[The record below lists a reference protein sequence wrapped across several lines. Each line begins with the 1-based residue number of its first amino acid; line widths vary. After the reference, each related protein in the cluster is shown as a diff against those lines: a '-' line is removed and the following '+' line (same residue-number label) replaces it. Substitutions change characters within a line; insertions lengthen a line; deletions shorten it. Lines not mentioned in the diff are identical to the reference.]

1 MVRSSQF
8 ISGSTLLTFRDGD
21 PVRSLL
27 EQGQFPELAAAIR
40 AQIDPIIQE
49 WIETIHR
56 ILPSA
61 HELTLA
67 QVRNDLPEILR
78 LMADAMECTC
88 EAEFERLLNT
98 APLHGSTR
106 FFEGFSAGEMLTE
119 YRVLRSIAVRGVEA
133 HLGRRLS
140 TDEHC
145 AVDVGIDLIT
155 QRSLVSFID
164 HQNQRLTSAADAE
177 TKFIS
182 FLSHDLRNSLNHV
195 MLSVEMIRRKMG
207 AQPAFD
213 EDARE
218 LDALQRTIRQTVGG
232 MERLLQWRRLREGSV
247 DPRLELVDLRE
258 VAVTAERDLASEAHR
273 KGIKVVVEIPAGSLA
288 TTDRDLL
295 AIALQNLVGN
305 GVKYSVK
312 GRVRI
317 GAERRMVGPDARW
330 AVWVADEG
338 HGIEKKHLERMFAA
352 FERGK
357 THDQP
362 GFGLGLTIVSEVA
375 QKLGATLEVRS
386 NPGAGSVF
394 TIVLPAEPAQ
404 GIASDPPNAN

>member
-1 MVRSSQF
+1 M
-8 ISGSTLLTFRDGD
+8 LTFRDGD
-21 PVRSLL
+21 PAKSLL
-27 EQGQFPELAAAIR
+27 EQGQFPELAAAVR
-40 AQIDPIIQE
+40 AQIDPIVQE
-49 WIETIHR
+49 WIETINR
-56 ILPSA
+56 ILPAA
-61 HELTLA
+61 HDLTLA

-78 LMADAMECTC
+78 LMADAMECAT
-88 EAEFERLLNT
+88 EEEFERLLNT

-106 FFEGFSAGEMLTE
+106 FLEGFSAGEMLTE
-119 YRVLRSIAVRGVEA
+119 YRVLRRIAVQRVEA
-133 HLGRRLS
+133 HVKRRLS

-145 AVDVGIDLIT
+145 AIDVGIDVIT

-164 HQNQRLTSAADAE
+164 HQNERLTSAADAE

-207 AQPAFD
+207 TQAD
-213 EDARE
+213 IEEDVRE

-232 MERLLQWRRLREGSV
+232 MERLLQWRRLREGGV
-247 DPRLELVDLRE
+247 DPRLEPVDLRE
-258 VAVTAERDLASEAHR
+258 VAMTAERDLAPEAHR
-273 KGIKVVVEIPAGSLA
+273 KGIKVIVEVPPGSLA

-295 AIALQNLVGN
+295 AIALQNLAGN

-312 GRVRI
+312 GTVRI
-317 GAERRMVGPDARW
+317 GAERRMAGTEARW

-394 TIVLPAEPAQ
+394 MIVLPGEPATPGDQ
-404 GIASDPPNAN
+404 RSEIN